1 MKNFYKVRGKREF
14 LFDDKEL
21 YALGGLSLII
31 LVLVFSLGVMVGQGL
46 QEESVASPLVLGSD
60 FSGEEFAD
68 PEQAEMT
75 EQTGESSDPETQ
87 NPPSNTSAEKTMQRS
102 YYQVLPDSETYVE
115 VEATPAK
122 QTSSESG
129 ATEQPQ
135 KAEVAQ
141 AKATPARP
149 VKEETPIPPPGQAS
163 AVPQPTQPAANVI
176 PALPN
181 VPKEPGEDIRRGR
194 QPAMTGNA
202 EPIPD
207 GTIYSVQVAS
217 STNREDSER
226 LVQKY
231 GAHGF
236 QAYVMTADLGD
247 KGIWYRVRV
256 GNMPSRETAEQLK
269 QEILNKAPDLANG
282 PYVIKVE

>member
-31 LVLVFSLGVMVGQGL
+31 LALVFSLGVMVGQGL
-46 QEESVASPLVLGSD
+46 QEESIASPLASHSN

-68 PEQAEMT
+68 SGQPEMT
-75 EQTGESSDPETQ
+75 DPTGNSSDSETSPLAA
-87 NPPSNTSAEKTMQRS
+87 NNSSGDKTMQRS

-115 VEATPAK
+115 VEATPVKRA
-122 QTSSESG
+122 EPEPV

-135 KAEVAQ
+135 TTEVAR
-141 AKATPARP
+141 ANAAPAQP
-149 VKEETPIPPPGQAS
+149 AQEETPIPPAQAP
-163 AVPQPTQPAANVI
+163 AVPQPSQPANVI

-181 VPKEPGEDIRRGR
+181 VPKDPSEDIRIGR
-194 QPAMTGNA
+194 QPQMTGNA
-202 EPIPD
+202 EPIPG

-231 GAHGF
+231 GERGF

-256 GNMPSRETAEQLK
+256 GNMPTNEAAEQLK

-282 PYVIKVE
+282 PYVIKLE